1 MEVLSK
7 VTTREKERMRELATL
22 ESDCFDDKMDSD
34 EWPEVIADR
43 IRRLN

>member
-1 MEVLSK
+1 
-7 VTTREKERMRELATL
+7 MRELAAL
-22 ESDCFDDKMDSD
+22 ENDCFDDKIDSV